1 MPSNVSSFSIFV
13 HCFTFFHVTISLS
26 CFHFT
31 ISLDR
36 SSESTVTGDCT
47 SRVYGC
53 CPDGVTAA
61 RGPNMEGCVD
71 TVDSGTASL
80 CQRSRFGCC
89 PDGVTAAEGPNRK
102 GCEADG
108 GLTIDRGR
116 EGSGCKGSRYGCCP
130 DGVTVAQGPSQQGCK
145 TEVMVKRKC
154 EQSYYGCCPN
164 SSQAATG
171 PNNQGC
177 PGTATTTAFDP
188 GKCVGVCVCGYISES
203 YIYCV
208 C

>member
-1 MPSNVSSFSIFV
+1 MPSDVSSFFYIGPLFEFLPC
-13 HCFTFFHVTISLS
+13 HHFLII

-36 SSESTVTGDCT
+36 SSETTVTGDCT

-102 GCEADG
+102 GCEA
-108 GLTIDRGR
+108 
-116 EGSGCKGSRYGCCP
+116 EGW
-130 DGVTVAQGPSQQGCK
+130 
-145 TEVMVKRKC
+145 
-154 EQSYYGCCPN
+154 
-164 SSQAATG
+164 
-171 PNNQGC
+171 
-177 PGTATTTAFDP
+177 FDP
-188 GKCVGVCVCGYISES
+188 
-203 YIYCV
+203 
-208 C
+208 